1 MNSVCVLRTMYHVRA
16 PGSGFCTIVS
26 LVNSV
31 CVMSVCVSHEIF
43 IDPVLAAPKF
53 QSPQKIDTWS
63 DFFALVTAIELSIV
77 LARGNDAIE

>member
-1 MNSVCVLRTMYHVRA
+1 MYHVRA
-16 PGSGFCTIVS
+16 PSAALYHRVVGEQCVRH
-26 LVNSV
+26 V
-31 CVMSVCVSHEIF
+31 CCVSHEIF
-43 IDPVLAAPKF
+43 IYPALAAPKF